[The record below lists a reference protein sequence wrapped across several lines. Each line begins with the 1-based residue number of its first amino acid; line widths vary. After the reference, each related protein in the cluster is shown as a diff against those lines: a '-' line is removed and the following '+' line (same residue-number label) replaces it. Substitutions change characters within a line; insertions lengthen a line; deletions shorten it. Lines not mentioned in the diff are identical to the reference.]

1 MIDPAAPPS
10 PSADRERLLR
20 ALGEALADPAVEV
33 AVVLVD
39 VDRFQSINATLGQTL
54 GDRVLAEL
62 DRRLSA
68 GLRPDDLAGRFG
80 GDEFA
85 IVLIGDG
92 ARAAREVAERIRRS
106 WSAPLRFDDVEVDL
120 SCSLGVAVAP
130 RDVRVRVDDLLRDAD
145 AALARAKE
153 RGRDQVVVAGPQA
166 HRDELRALFGR
177 HELKMAIRRGEMIPY
192 FQPILDLETGRT
204 VGFEAVARWRHEE
217 RGLLTPDAF
226 VPMAEE
232 RGLIGE
238 LGASIL
244 AASLDQLAR
253 WREVVATEPWS
264 MSVNVS
270 ARQLIDPRFVG
281 VVAELLEH
289 SGVPADLLWLELTE
303 SVLVSDVA
311 SAEASLHALRDLGLH
326 LAVDDFGTGYSSLV
340 YLTRFPVE
348 AIKIDRSFVAGLG
361 RTNEDS
367 TIVDAVVR
375 LGASLDL
382 MVVAEGVETP
392 QQLNRLRAMGC
403 PRAQGYLF
411 GRPRPADLLD
421 PAAILV

>member
-1 MIDPAAPPS
+1 MM
-10 PSADRERLLR
+10 RERSRGRTYLLE
-20 ALGEALADPAVEV
+20 ALGTALSRASVEPV

-39 VDRFQSINATLGQTL
+39 IDRFQMINQAFGHTI
-54 GDRVLAEL
+54 GDRVLADLL
-62 DRRLSA
+62 DRLNA
-68 GLRPDDLAGRFG
+68 CIRPDDHAGRFG

-85 IVLIGDG
+85 VVLLGDG
-92 ARAAREVAERIRRS
+92 ANAAHDVAERIRRAC
-106 WSAPLRFDDVEVDL
+106 SAPVRLDDIELDL
-120 SCSLGVAVAP
+120 TCSAGVAVATG
-130 RDVRVRVDDLLRDAD
+130 DVPVSVDDLLRDAES
-145 AALARAKE
+145 ALSRAKE
-153 RGRDQVVVAGPQA
+153 RGRDQVIVATPE
-166 HRDELRALFGR
+166 HRRVELRAVFGR
-177 HELKMAIRRGEMIPY
+177 HELMMAIRRGEMVPY

-204 VGFEAVARWRHEE
+204 VGFEAVARWLHPE

-244 AASLDQLAR
+244 EASLEQLAH
-253 WREVVATEPWS
+253 WRTIVADEPWT

-270 ARQLIDPRFVG
+270 ARQLIDPRFVD
-281 VVAELLEH
+281 VVASALERT
-289 SGVPADLLWLELTE
+289 GVPAETLWLELTE
-303 SVLVSDVA
+303 SVLVTDVA
-311 SAEASLHALRDLGLH
+311 SAEVSLRALRDLGLH

-348 AIKIDRSFVAGLG
+348 AIKVDRGFVAGLG

-375 LGASLDL
+375 LGASLGL

-411 GRPRPADLLD
+411 GRPRPAELLD
-421 PAAILV
+421 PAAVLV